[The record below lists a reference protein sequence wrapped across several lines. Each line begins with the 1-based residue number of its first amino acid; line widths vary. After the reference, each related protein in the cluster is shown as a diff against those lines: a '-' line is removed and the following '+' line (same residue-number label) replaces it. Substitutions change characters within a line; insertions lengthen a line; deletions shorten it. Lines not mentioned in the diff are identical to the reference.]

1 MMQRNWTRGIVG
13 AHLAS
18 LILGGGVGVLSSI
31 QVAIAWCLG
40 LLVAVS
46 ATSLQGWVLKTWG
59 EQGLWWS
66 QGLKWLVW
74 VTVGVSLLNL
84 YKELHWPSFV
94 LAMVVSQVLW
104 LVVAMRRAGRLR
116 KPG

>member
-18 LILGGGVGVLSSI
+18 LILGGGVGVLISV
-31 QVAIAWCLG
+31 QVVIAWCLG
-40 LLVAVS
+40 LLVAVT

-74 VTVGVSLLNL
+74 VTVGGQ
-84 YKELHWPSFV
+84 
-94 LAMVVSQVLW
+94 LAETLQGIALAKLCPGDGGQSSPL
-104 LVVAMRRAGRLR
+104 AGGGNASSG
-116 KPG
+116 KAP